1 MDVVAEGIETEAQK
15 EILRSLDCDYGQ
27 GYLMSAPLDVE
38 TATSM
43 I

>member
-1 MDVVAEGIETEAQK
+1 MDVVAEGIETEVQQ
-15 EILRSLDCDYGQ
+15 EILRSLGCNYGQ
-27 GYLMSAPLDVE
+27 GYLMSVPLDIE